1 MSLLRRLLPRR
12 RPAGHRLYWLTSDIA
27 VSREPGPQ
35 HWADIRAAGIRA
47 VVDVR
52 AETEGSA
59 DLAHANG
66 LQYLRAPIDE
76 GLAPT
81 TQELSLVTDW
91 ILARIGNDGPV
102 LVHCREG
109 RGRSPLVAC
118 AALVKLGIPPF
129 EAYQALRRAR
139 PEVALSPEQE
149 ETLRHFAQGLSQ
161 PR

>member
-12 RPAGHRLYWLTSDIA
+12 RRKAHRLYWLTSDIA
-27 VSREPGPQ
+27 VSREPGPD
-35 HWADIRAAGIRA
+35 HWAEIHTAGVRA
-47 VVDVR
+47 VVDLR
-52 AETEGSA
+52 SETEDNAELVHRHGF
-59 DLAHANG
+59 
-66 LQYLRAPIDE
+66 QYLRAPIDE
-76 GLAPT
+76 GSAPT
-81 TQELSLVTDW
+81 PQELSLVTDW
-91 ILARIGNDGPV
+91 ILTRIADGPV

-139 PEVALSPEQE
+139 PEVALSAEQE
-149 ETLRHFAQGLSQ
+149 ETLRQFAISLSQ